1 MRSATAL
8 GRLSLDLGDLRNLAQ
23 VRLNGRDLGV
33 VWTPPFRVEISGAV
47 KAAGNVLEIDV
58 VNTWYNRLIKDLTLP
73 PAERLSPDQHPSQSR
88 HNAGRFRPARAG
100 EPCRRR
106 RTRDAQRP

>member
-1 MRSATAL
+1 M
-8 GRLSLDLGDLRNLAQ
+8 
-23 VRLNGRDLGV
+23 RLNGRDLGV

-73 PAERLSPDQHPSQSR
+73 AAERLTR
-88 HNAGRFRPARAG
+88 TNIRLKAGATPADSGLLGPVTLQASSD
-100 EPCRRR
+100 
-106 RTRDAQRP
+106 DAQRP